1 MMRKITQTLLLTCIL
16 LITAH
21 FSYAQCNSVNYNAT
35 DCVEYVQQAVV
46 TDFAAAGNLNI
57 TMATAGDTYYLRS
70 NTQNPWGQTT
80 NQSAMNLAFGAGN
93 WTEVFF
99 ETVDPVVLFTSAT
112 RFVFIEGS
120 DNSAN
125 ALNTFLS
132 ANLALIEN
140 WVAQGKVVMINAA
153 PNQAGNINFGFGGT
167 TLVNGQFSESV
178 IVVDVNHPMFTGSN
192 QPVSQIMTGNSYGH
206 ASISGTGY
214 TNLIVDSNTPTRV
227 VLAEKNWGNGIV
239 AVGGMTTTN
248 FHSPAPTS
256 FNLRANLLF
265 YLESKVASVNCPADI
280 VVNNDP
286 DTCGAI
292 VTFPDATAIDSNGNS
307 VPVTQ
312 TAGLPSGSLFPMG
325 DTLIEF
331 SADNNG
337 TIMAC
342 SFTITV
348 EDNVAPV
355 ITCVGNQTVDTATNV
370 CSYTHSG
377 TAWDATA
384 TDNCSIA
391 TTEYVLTGATTGTG
405 TTLDAVTFNLGET
418 TVTWTTID
426 GSGNTEE
433 CSYTVTVE
441 DNQAPVITC
450 VGNQTVDTDTNVCS
464 YTHSGTAW
472 DATATDNCSIATTE
486 YVLTGATT
494 GTGTTLDAV
503 IFNLGATTVT
513 WTTTDGS
520 GNTEECSYTVTVEDN
535 QAPQIVCPLDI
546 IIDAE
551 PGMCSAQVFFGN
563 ANALDACS
571 GPIATVQ
578 TTGPASGSL
587 FPVGDTLISF
597 SATDAAGNVAT
608 CSFTITVE
616 DNQAPLAVC
625 QNITLQLDANGVAA
639 ITAEDLNGGSTDN
652 CAGTLTYTASQTAFD
667 CSHVGANTII
677 LTVTDAAGNSST
689 CTATV
694 TVEDNIAPVANCV
707 APFTI
712 QLDVNGNASITETD
726 INNGSNDNCSVASI
740 TLSQS
745 AFTCA
750 DLGDNIITLTIT
762 DPSGNSTTCN
772 TLVTVEDT
780 IAPVVSCITFTIE
793 LGADGTA
800 LLTPEDI
807 GGTSTDNC
815 AITITAIDIEDFD
828 CSDIGTPVLVTY
840 FASDASGN
848 IASCTAMV
856 TVVDVLA
863 PVIDCPADFT
873 VDSDNN
879 SITYTLPDYF
889 GEGLVTVT
897 DNCTTP
903 VTIYSQTPAPGT
915 LLLDGTYTITLTA
928 TDEFGNESTCT
939 FELTVD
945 TILGAEDNLLDL
957 SSFTMYPNPAE
968 YTVTIGNPKFM
979 QIDNIA
985 IYDIQGRMVVSKNTQ
1000 GATGNQTIE
1009 VSHLSS
1015 AVYMV
1020 IIQSQGKQ
1028 TVKRLIRK

>member
-46 TDFAAAGNLNI
+46 TDFAAAGNLNV

-355 ITCVGNQTVDTATNV
+355 ITCVGNQTVDTA
-370 CSYTHSG
+370 
-377 TAWDATA
+377 
-384 TDNCSIA
+384 
-391 TTEYVLTGATTGTG
+391 
-405 TTLDAVTFNLGET
+405 
-418 TVTWTTID
+418 
-426 GSGNTEE
+426 
-433 CSYTVTVE
+433 
-441 DNQAPVITC
+441 
-450 VGNQTVDTDTNVCS
+450 TNVCS